1 MGFFDKSSRAKNIL
15 ELFTYD
21 IVTFFHD
28 DYEEVEYEE
37 TESMF
42 VAVYEQQLPWVELE
56 CFDTIQLC
64 VFFDKHS
71 FTGSNPINVKFYS
84 KSVEPSAGS
93 IAKVINMI
101 HKIYGD
107 DDKQRKALLDNE
119 DLKLE
124 NNIWER
130 IWTIESGESFVTTN
144 LTSTGFVLRILFFNN
159 LIKHLEKPQNTKE

>member
-15 ELFTYD
+15 DLFTYD
-21 IVTFFHD
+21 IVSFFHD
-28 DYEEVEYEE
+28 DYKEVKYDE

-42 VAVYEQQLPWVELE
+42 AAVYEQQLPWVELE
-56 CFDTIQLC
+56 CFDTIQLR

-84 KSVEPSAGS
+84 KNVEPSVES
-93 IAKVINMI
+93 MKKVINMI

-107 DDKQRKALLDNE
+107 DDRQQKALSDEE

-124 NNIWER
+124 KHIWER

-144 LTSTGFVLRILFFNN
+144 HTSTGFVLKILFFNN
-159 LIKHLEKPQNTKE
+159 LIKHLEKNQNIRE

>member
-64 VFFDKHS
+64 VFF
-71 FTGSNPINVKFYS
+71 
-84 KSVEPSAGS
+84 
-93 IAKVINMI
+93 
-101 HKIYGD
+101 
-107 DDKQRKALLDNE
+107 
-119 DLKLE
+119 
-124 NNIWER
+124 
-130 IWTIESGESFVTTN
+130 
-144 LTSTGFVLRILFFNN
+144 
-159 LIKHLEKPQNTKE
+159 